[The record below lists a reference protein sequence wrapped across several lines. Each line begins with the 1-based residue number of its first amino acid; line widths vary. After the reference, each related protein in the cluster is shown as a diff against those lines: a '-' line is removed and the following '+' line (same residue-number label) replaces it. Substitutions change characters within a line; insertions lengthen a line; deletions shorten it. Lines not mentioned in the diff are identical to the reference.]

1 MKTELFRKVPCSE
14 RLPEYSGRY
23 LIANIKACI
32 CYKWAYPFMTEQELL
47 DLKQEINE
55 AKDKSTKLQGRKD
68 LLVEQ
73 LKEKYNVT
81 TLKQAKE
88 KLKKMEQS
96 LETLHVQIEDAT
108 EKLEEKLNVE

>member
-1 MKTELFRKVPCSE
+1 
-14 RLPEYSGRY
+14 
-23 LIANIKACI
+23 
-32 CYKWAYPFMTEQELL
+32 MTEQGLL

>member
-1 MKTELFRKVPCSE
+1 M
-14 RLPEYSGRY
+14 
-23 LIANIKACI
+23 I
-32 CYKWAYPFMTEQELL
+32 TEQELL

-96 LETLHVQIEDAT
+96 QETLNTQIEEAT
-108 EKLEEKLNVE
+108 EKLEEKLNIE